1 MANLQPYK
9 KYNAILYDYATEL
22 PEGWQLLPNIAIFQ
36 ERIERGYENEELL
49 SVTIGRGVIK
59 QSDLDKKDS
68 STLDKSKYLLVY
80 PDDLV
85 YSMRFR
91 QGASG
96 YSNYKGI
103 VSPACTVLKSRKG
116 VKFNSRYY
124 HYMFRT
130 GFYKN
135 YAERYAYGIADGQMP
150 LRYFDFKRMY
160 SIMPPLE
167 VQNSIVDYLDKKN
180 AEIEKLIN
188 NKERLIKVLEEKIFF
203 LVNDDTNWI
212 QEKAKWIF
220 EEVNIKNQINEQ
232 LLAVTQDRG
241 VIPKSM
247 CEENFVSPNSF
258 EGLKL
263 VIEND
268 FVISLRSFQ
277 GGIEF
282 SNYRGIVSPAYNVIR
297 LKAEFNNN
305 KYLQFYKY
313 YFKSPKLI
321 SLLNTVISGI
331 RDGQNINWNDFKNLI
346 LPIPNENVI
355 NEMLSDFKAFE
366 NLKKTFSIE
375 KLKLE
380 EYRETTITQLVIGKR
395 SIS

>member
-1 MANLQPYK
+1 M
-9 KYNAILYDYATEL
+9 
-22 PEGWQLLPNIAIFQ
+22 
-36 ERIERGYENEELL
+36 
-49 SVTIGRGVIK
+49 
-59 QSDLDKKDS
+59 
-68 STLDKSKYLLVY
+68 
-80 PDDLV
+80 
-85 YSMRFR
+85 
-91 QGASG
+91 
-96 YSNYKGI
+96 
-103 VSPACTVLKSRKG
+103 
-116 VKFNSRYY
+116 
-124 HYMFRT
+124 
-130 GFYKN
+130 
-135 YAERYAYGIADGQMP
+135 
-150 LRYFDFKRMY
+150 
-160 SIMPPLE
+160 
-167 VQNSIVDYLDKKN
+167 
-180 AEIEKLIN
+180 
-188 NKERLIKVLEEKIFF
+188 
-203 LVNDDTNWI
+203 
-212 QEKAKWIF
+212 
-220 EEVNIKNQINEQ
+220 
-232 LLAVTQDRG
+232 AVTQNRG

-247 CEENFVSPNSF
+247 CEEYFVSPNSF

-263 VIEND
+263 VTEND